1 MLARVSGPLKG
12 LVTNAP
18 PVCAVGVP
26 GETTQ
31 DVPEPDTIIPVYV
44 PPDVPAPAIV
54 IVWFAAKP
62 VPLTTVTEVELAVV
76 VAVVVVV
83 AAPAPCNQKKR
94 SLPLIATTLTA
105 PRLPATAG
113 DCNSSPELL
122 DCCGATVAWVQ
133 GDPLVQPDAP
143 AGSDHVSSSAGAR
156 LTITTELPVHAIPLI
171 IRAPLATTA
180 RAGIA
185 GIDD

>member
-1 MLARVSGPLKG
+1 VKPELGVLAAERGDAHG
-12 LVTNAP
+12 A
-18 PVCAVGVP
+18 
-26 GETTQ
+26 
-31 DVPEPDTIIPVYV
+31 
-44 PPDVPAPAIV
+44 
-54 IVWFAAKP
+54 
-62 VPLTTVTEVELAVV
+62 
-76 VAVVVVV
+76 
-83 AAPAPCNQKKR
+83 AAPR
-94 SLPLIATTLTA
+94 D
-105 PRLPATAG
+105 RLEVKA
-113 DCNSSPELL
+113 SPELL